1 MFHPVKEP
9 SHYAGDGEV
18 SCMRALKSMMWG
30 ASLEL
35 ELPSMVI
42 YWWGC
47 AFKYLWRW
55 PWKNGKQDVEKCI
68 QCLNYLMDELEGE
81 GNGSVSGDQG

>member
-9 SHYAGDGEV
+9 KHYAGDGEV
-18 SCMRALKSMMWG
+18 SCMRALRSMLYNIG
-30 ASLEL
+30 
-35 ELPSMVI
+35 LPGIQI

-55 PWKNGKQDVEKCI
+55 PSKNGVQDVDKCI
-68 QCLNYLMDELEGE
+68 QCLKYLKDELEGK
-81 GNGSVSGDQG
+81 

>member
-9 SHYAGDGEV
+9 RHYAGDGEV
-18 SCMRALKSMMWG
+18 SCMRALKSMVSNVKLSPMQ
-30 ASLEL
+30 
-35 ELPSMVI
+35 V

-55 PWKNGKQDVEKCI
+55 PLKNGKQDIDKCVR
-68 QCLNYLMDELEGE
+68 CLEYLEDEILEGE
-81 GNGSVSGDQG
+81 KNGMVSGDQGEVG

>member
-9 SHYAGDGEV
+9 EHYAGDGEV
-18 SCMRALKSMMWG
+18 SCMRALKSMV
-30 ASLEL
+30 ARVSL
-35 ELPSMVI
+35 PAMQI

-55 PWKNGKQDVEKCI
+55 PLKNGKQDIEKSI
-68 QCLNYLMDELEGE
+68 QCLNYLKNELEGE
-81 GNGSVSGDQG
+81 